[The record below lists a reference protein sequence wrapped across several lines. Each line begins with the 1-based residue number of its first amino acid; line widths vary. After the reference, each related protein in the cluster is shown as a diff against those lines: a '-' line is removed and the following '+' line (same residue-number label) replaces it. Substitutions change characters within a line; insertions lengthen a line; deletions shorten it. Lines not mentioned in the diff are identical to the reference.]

1 MKITVSKSELLGKLR
16 ILGKVIQTKNTLP
29 AYDDF
34 LFVMDKDGILTVT
47 AAEEGGRIITNLDCQ
62 SDFKDS
68 RFTINAKT
76 ILDALKEI
84 PEQPLVID
92 IYPNEKCVE
101 LICAYSNGKFSIVG
115 QLGND
120 YPDMPFIKP
129 GNPIVLQTADFLH
142 GIRQVKMCCAGD
154 QLRPVMNG
162 VYFDRDLDC
171 INYVATNGSTL
182 AVIEYPAAHVG
193 ERSTFIIPSRY
204 ASILCGIIP
213 ADCEQMDITIASNN
227 ASFEFDNYRLYCRLI
242 EGRYPNY
249 RSVIPKANDKF
260 AVADTDSVISALKR
274 TSVFTDQNTMAI
286 KLSFQDKLHIQVQNI
301 DYSTSAEES
310 LELDSYK
317 GTPIEMGFNGTYL
330 IEVLSNIPSEKVCF
344 SMKETNLATIL
355 TPVEENIVSKLL
367 YIIMPISINF

>member
-1 MKITVSKSELLGKLR
+1 MKITVSKTELFSKLK
-16 ILGKVIQTKNTLP
+16 ILGKVIQAKNTLP

-34 LFVMDKDGILTVT
+34 LFVMDNDGILTVT
-47 AAEEGGRIITNLDCQ
+47 AAEEGGRITTNIDCQ

-76 ILDALKEI
+76 IIEALKEI
-84 PEQPLVID
+84 PEQPLI
-92 IYPNEKCVE
+92 IHIIPNDKCVE
-101 LICAYSNGKFSIVG
+101 IICSYSNGKFSLVG
-115 QLGND
+115 QLGKD
-120 YPDMPFIKP
+120 YPEMSFLQPSQ
-129 GNPIVLQTADFLH
+129 PIVLQTADFLH
-142 GIRQVKMCCAGD
+142 GIRQVKMCCAND

-162 VYFDRDLDC
+162 VYFDRDLDS
-171 INYVATNGSTL
+171 ISYVATNGSTL
-182 AVIEYPAAHVG
+182 AVIEYPAEHVG

-213 ADCEQMDITIASNN
+213 ADCEQICIIVSSNN
-227 ASFEFDNYRLYCRLI
+227 ACFEFDNYRLYCRLI

-249 RSVIPKANDKF
+249 RSVIPKMNDKF
-260 AVADTDSVISALKR
+260 AIADTDSMISALKR

-286 KLSFQDKLHIQVQNI
+286 KLSFQDKLYIQVQNI

-317 GTPIEMGFNGTYL
+317 GKSIEMGFNGTYL
-330 IEVLSNIPSEKVCF
+330 IEVLSNISSEKVCS

-355 TPVEENIVSKLL
+355 TPVEEDCGSKLL
-367 YIIMPISINF
+367 YIIMPIVINF